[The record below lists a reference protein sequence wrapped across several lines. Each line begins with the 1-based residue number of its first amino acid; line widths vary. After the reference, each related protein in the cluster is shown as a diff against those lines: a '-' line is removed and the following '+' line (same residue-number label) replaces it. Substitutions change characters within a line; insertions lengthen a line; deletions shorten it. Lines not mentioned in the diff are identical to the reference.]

1 MQRFILTGAPGA
13 GKTAILRALEV
24 RGFGVVEEAATDVIA
39 LSDARGVAE
48 HWTHPGFIEAITDL
62 QTARRERASALPEAV
77 QIHDRGPP
85 CVLALA
91 EFLGLPVP
99 PDLSNAL
106 ALDAYERRVLFV
118 RLQGYVTPTAARRI
132 SYEDSLRFEAVHEA
146 VYRRLGYELVEIAPG
161 PLGDRVAAVLAVIA
175 PCQPSNAC

>member
-13 GKTAILRALEV
+13 GKTALLRALEGE
-24 RGFGVVEEAATDVIA
+24 GFGVVEEAATDVIA
-39 LSDARGVAE
+39 LSDARGIAE
-48 HWTHPGFIEAITDL
+48 HWTHPGFIEAITAL

-99 PDLSNAL
+99 PSLSDAL

-132 SYEDSLRFEAVHEA
+132 GYEEALRFEAVHEA
-146 VYRRLGYELVEIAPG
+146 VYRRLGYELIDIAPG
-161 PLGDRVAAVLAVIA
+161 ALEARAAAALKVVR
-175 PCQPSNAC
+175 PTP